1 VTNIVRR
8 FNKTAKPRT
17 LIGGHSYGSEAC
29 ANTLRQ
35 EIDEIERDTERYVG
49 QARQL
54 IEREKVREG
63 ER

>member
-1 VTNIVRR
+1 MTAIVRKFKR
-8 FNKTAKPRT
+8 YGTEQQRRMAM
-17 LIGGHSYGSEAC
+17 GGEAC
-29 ANTLRQ
+29 ANNLRR
-35 EIDEIERDTERYVG
+35 EIEEIERDTERYVG